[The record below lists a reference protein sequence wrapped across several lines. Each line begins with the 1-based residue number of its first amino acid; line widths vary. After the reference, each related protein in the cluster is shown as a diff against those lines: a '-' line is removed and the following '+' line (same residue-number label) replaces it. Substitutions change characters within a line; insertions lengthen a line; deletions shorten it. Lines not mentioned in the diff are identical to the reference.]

1 LLFSIAGLVVVI
13 DAVAFTLRWWL
24 AAPLL
29 LSYFSMAAGLLTVAA
44 AFAVGLVQ
52 FVVGRRSD

>member
-1 LLFSIAGLVVVI
+1 MVVVI

-24 AAPLL
+24 AALL
-29 LSYFSMAAGLLTVAA
+29 LILSYFSTAAGVLTVAA

>member
-24 AAPLL
+24 AALLL